1 MQRFFKFNLTNE
13 REEGERWGGG
23 LHDFQCNITASY
35 IARMMRNLMTDH
47 LNCRA
52 SISVDDVMSMSR

>member
-1 MQRFFKFNLTNE
+1 MESR
-13 REEGERWGGG
+13 
-23 LHDFQCNITASY
+23 DFQCNITASY

-52 SISVDDVMSMSR
+52 SISVDDVMSMPC